1 MTMHHRTFTR
11 AAAALCVAGLI
22 PLAGCSPML
31 AGQMAEAGYNVA
43 KTSLG
48 QPDLSAKGADER
60 QRKLQSIL
68 NQVEVG
74 QDLQPILQ
82 SMEEPPK
89 EKSGNAY
96 GYTCYE
102 YPAVYS
108 STESAVIMARNGK
121 VAFFGNSRCNVE
133 MKDVNF
139 NEGGKYKVGAEPV
152 SRSIS
157 VPAEN

>member
-1 MTMHHRTFTR
+1 MHHRTLTR
-11 AAAALCVAGLI
+11 AAAALCIVGSTS
-22 PLAGCSPML
+22 LAGCSPML

-43 KTSLG
+43 KNTLG
-48 QPDLSAKGADER
+48 QPDLSAQGADER
-60 QRKLQSIL
+60 QRKLQAVL
-68 NQVEVG
+68 NKVEVG
-74 QDLQPILQ
+74 EDLQPILE

-102 YPAVYS
+102 YSAVYS
-108 STESAVIMARNGK
+108 ATESAVIMARNGK

-133 MKDVNF
+133 MKDANF
-139 NEGGKYKVGAEPV
+139 NEGGKYKIGAEPA

>member
-1 MTMHHRTFTR
+1 MYTKHRTLIR
-11 AAAALCVAGLI
+11 SAAAACIAGLI

-48 QPDLSAKGADER
+48 QPDLSATGADER
-60 QRKLQSIL
+60 QRKLQAIL
-68 NQVEVG
+68 NGVEVG
-74 QDLQPILQ
+74 QDMQPILEA
-82 SMEEPPK
+82 MDEPPK

-102 YPAVYS
+102 YSAVYS
-108 STESAVIMARNGK
+108 ATESAVIMARNGK
-121 VAFFGNSRCNVE
+121 VAFFGNSRCSAE

-139 NEGGKYKVGAEPV
+139 NEGGKYKIGAEPP